1 MLLKMIVIN
10 ISKNRTHYFCE
21 SLISQCQYAY
31 LFELFLILC
40 AFFFV
45 RNKSGGR
52 RARSLSEKRAGFC
65 TGSFTAEAPGLR
77 TIVVMEKDESKIDV
91 FSWFEG
97 NFFFIGLSTATCWE
111 TSGYQPF
118 VSIFFLVFC
127 LSCSLLFYLIRIFHT
142 KWEPFFHN

>member
-10 ISKNRTHYFCE
+10 IPKNRTHYFCE

-31 LFELFLILC
+31 LFELFLIVP
-40 AFFFV
+40 FFFV

-91 FSWFEG
+91 FS
-97 NFFFIGLSTATCWE
+97 
-111 TSGYQPF
+111 
-118 VSIFFLVFC
+118 
-127 LSCSLLFYLIRIFHT
+127 
-142 KWEPFFHN
+142 